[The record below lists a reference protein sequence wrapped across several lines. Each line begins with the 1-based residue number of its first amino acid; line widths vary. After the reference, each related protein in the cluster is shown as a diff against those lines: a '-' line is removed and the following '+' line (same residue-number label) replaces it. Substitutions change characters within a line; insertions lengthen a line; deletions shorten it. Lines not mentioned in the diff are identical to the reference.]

1 MEDDLWCNYSDL
13 PSVMSYEQPKKIY
26 LSNMKYLITE
36 SSLKSL
42 IKDKFNIDLT
52 GRVEF
57 DPNIYRILNDF
68 DRCTDYQSLKRRLS
82 MDNYGPMYLI
92 ELENSYTMLYQMNY
106 TTNIPWIINN
116 GCDTWGES
124 DFMNFLGISG
134 LGITMEQF
142 LDLYV

>member
-1 MEDDLWCNYSDL
+1 
-13 PSVMSYEQPKKIY
+13 
-26 LSNMKYLITE
+26 MKYLITE

-116 GCDTWGES
+116 GCDTWNES

-134 LGITMEQF
+134 LGITMEKF

>member
-1 MEDDLWCNYSDL
+1 
-13 PSVMSYEQPKKIY
+13 
-26 LSNMKYLITE
+26 MKYLITE

-92 ELENSYTMLYQMNY
+92 ELEDSYTMLYQMNY

-116 GCDTWGES
+116 GCDTWDES
-124 DFMNFLGISG
+124 DFMNFFGIRKLGLS
-134 LGITMEQF
+134 MDQF
-142 LDLYV
+142 LNLYV

>member
-1 MEDDLWCNYSDL
+1 
-13 PSVMSYEQPKKIY
+13 
-26 LSNMKYLITE
+26 MKYLITE
-36 SSLKSL
+36 SKLKTF

-57 DPNIYRILNDF
+57 DPDIYRILNDF
-68 DRCTDYQSLKRRLS
+68 DECTDYQSLKRRLS

-92 ELENSYTMLYQMNY
+92 ELDNSYDILYQMNY
-106 TTNIPWIINN
+106 ATGQSWIINN
-116 GCDTWGES
+116 GCDTYDES
-124 DFMNFLGISG
+124 DFMNFFGISG

>member
-1 MEDDLWCNYSDL
+1 
-13 PSVMSYEQPKKIY
+13 
-26 LSNMKYLITE
+26 
-36 SSLKSL
+36 
-42 IKDKFNIDLT
+42 
-52 GRVEF
+52 
-57 DPNIYRILNDF
+57 
-68 DRCTDYQSLKRRLS
+68 
-82 MDNYGPMYLI
+82 
-92 ELENSYTMLYQMNY
+92 MNY